1 MNSKSKKQ
9 KISPDIITNGPIFS
23 DVINQLKEG
32 KDLAVANAVSLMEKI
47 VDTYS
52 ADLSSADIGASGTGI
67 ATNDNT
73 DELGPTGLLY
83 GRIQSGKTRAMIT
96 TAALAF
102 DNKFRIVVVLTSNIN
117 RLADQTHG
125 DFVGGIPNA
134 TIIYKDD
141 MKSGTLESEAATVA
155 ESLEYIPD
163 YGVVIVCSKGPQ
175 VLTQVIE
182 FLKQIGASKYPA
194 IILDDEGD
202 QATPDTQNRKRAK
215 EGAHVKPSTT
225 NALIHKSADGADS
238 LRTVLSSSVFV
249 SVTGTPQSLLL
260 QSTESTAHPSF
271 VQLLGADPKAYTG
284 AAVYFDRPD
293 PLDNQYITLIDEDE
307 AFNINSEDA
316 VIPEGL
322 KEAVTYFILAATA
335 ASMANGGK
343 WMPYKMLIHTSVNK
357 VHHGRVRE
365 LLYPFIH
372 DVTSAI
378 RDPKAASSQEYMKLL
393 SSSYDSLAKKVKGIA
408 PLADLLEVASKQLA
422 RRKINEVNSKT
433 TGMELRYVDGYNFVV
448 GGNSVGRGL
457 AFTDLLV
464 TYYVREAK
472 TTNMDTMFQH
482 ARMFGYRRPYIAF
495 TQVFLPP
502 QLYDRFYAIADSDE
516 QLRDYISD
524 RGEET
529 ALKAII
535 QVQKNLR
542 ATRPNVL
549 DGNIRMLAPGRQL
562 YPNKPIYS
570 TKHATAISTRVK
582 ALLADLLPNYH
593 VKSVGEKGVTITAH
607 QAVAL
612 LEALPTRANNGWNDK
627 QMPEILLAIANKT
640 GDGNIQLKYRT
651 ANRSDEQGA
660 MRLSTGALGNKVREA
675 ADTHLPTLFIYE
687 ITPKESTW
695 DTTPF
700 MYPTIVLPTSIK
712 SMIYNNGKIVE

>member
-1 MNSKSKKQ
+1 M
-9 KISPDIITNGPIFS
+9 DGPVFT

-32 KDLAVANAVSLMEKI
+32 RDLAITNAGTLMRKI
-47 VDTYS
+47 VDAYS
-52 ADLSSADIGASGTGI
+52 SNINPLDIGRGGTGI
-67 ATNDNT
+67 ATAPKE
-73 DELGPTGLLY
+73 ELGPTGLLY

-141 MKSGTLESEAATVA
+141 VKSGTLESEAATVA
-155 ESLEYIPD
+155 ESLEYISD
-163 YGVVIVCSKGPQ
+163 YGVVVVCSKGPQ
-175 VLTQVIE
+175 VLSQVIE

-202 QATPDTQNRKRAK
+202 QATPDTQTRKRAK
-215 EGAHVKPSTT
+215 EGSHIKPSTT

-271 VQLLGADPKAYTG
+271 VQLLEADPVEYTG
-284 AAVYFDRPD
+284 AAAYFSNPD
-293 PLDNQYITLIDEDE
+293 PCDNQYVSLIDEDE

-316 VIPEGL
+316 TIPEGL
-322 KEAVTYFILAATA
+322 KKAVTYFILAATA
-335 ASMANGGK
+335 DSMKNQGK
-343 WMPYKMLIHTSVNK
+343 WAPYKMLIHTSVNK

-378 RDPKAASSQEYMKLL
+378 RNPAAASSHEYVELL
-393 SSSYDSLAKKVKGIA
+393 KSSYGSLSKKVKNIA
-408 PLADLLEVASKQLA
+408 PFEDLLTIASKQLA

-457 AFTDLLV
+457 AFKDLLV

-482 ARMFGYRRPYIAF
+482 ARMFGYRRTYLEF

-516 QLRDYISD
+516 QLRDFIKD
-524 RGEET
+524 RGEQA

-535 QVQKNLR
+535 QIQQNLR

-570 TKHATAISTRVK
+570 MEQASDINARVT
-582 ALLADLLPNYH
+582 DLLSMLLPDFET
-593 VKSVGEKGVTITAH
+593 KAKGEEGVWITIA
-607 QAVAL
+607 QAASL
-612 LEALPTRANNGWNDK
+612 LNALPTRADNAWNDK
-627 QMPEILLAIANKT
+627 QMPEIIKAIANKT
-640 GDGNIQLKYRT
+640 GGGKVHLKYRT
-651 ANRSDEQGA
+651 ANRSDEQGS
-660 MRLSTGALGNKVREA
+660 MRLSTGALGNKVRDA
-675 ADTHLPTLFIYE
+675 AHTHSPTLLIYK
-687 ITPKESTW
+687 ITPKENAWNTI
-695 DTTPF
+695 PF
-700 MYPTIVLPTSIK
+700 MYPTIVLPTSMNV
-712 SMIYNNGKIVE
+712 MIYNNGKILE